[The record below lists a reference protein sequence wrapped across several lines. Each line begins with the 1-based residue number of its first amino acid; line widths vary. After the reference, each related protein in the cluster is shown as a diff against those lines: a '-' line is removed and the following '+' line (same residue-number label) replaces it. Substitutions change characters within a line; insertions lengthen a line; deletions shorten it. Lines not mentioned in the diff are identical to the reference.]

1 MNMALK
7 AGVDPQIA
15 ALTVGVAA
23 SNTFVLPTHQ
33 VNALIMRPGG
43 YKPADYVKAGSGMT
57 LIYIAVVIGML
68 FLYYM

>member
-1 MNMALK
+1 MNMALE
-7 AGVDPQIA
+7 AGIDPQIA

-43 YKPADYVKAGSGMT
+43 YKPADFVRAGSGMT
-57 LIYIAVVIGML
+57 VIYIVVVIAML
-68 FLYYM
+68 FFYYM